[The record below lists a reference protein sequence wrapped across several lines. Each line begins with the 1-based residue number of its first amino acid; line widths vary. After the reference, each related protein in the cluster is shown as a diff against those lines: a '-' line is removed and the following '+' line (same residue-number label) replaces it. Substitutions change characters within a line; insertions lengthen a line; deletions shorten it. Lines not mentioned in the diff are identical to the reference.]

1 MRRYHKKILLLK
13 YFKIFLCDL
22 VASCSKPLHTS
33 CSQQQIVQSV
43 LEMGRRN
50 AQGPALQDG
59 RGEDEIREITSG
71 RITSFACKIWKREF
85 QICIASRHAQVDG
98 EHKKALKH

>member
-22 VASCSKPLHTS
+22 VVSCPKSLHTS

-43 LEMGRRN
+43 METQC
-50 AQGPALQDG
+50 AGPCVAGWQ
-59 RGEDEIREITSG
+59 R
-71 RITSFACKIWKREF
+71 
-85 QICIASRHAQVDG
+85 
-98 EHKKALKH
+98 